1 MNASGTIPSSFDEYL
16 RKNSLPVLVDFW
28 AEWCGPCKMMEPV
41 MKQIAQQF
49 SGRLKVIKVN
59 VDKKPEI
66 AAKYHIQGIP
76 TMILFR
82 DSKPVWRKSGAILP
96 NQLAH
101 ELELVL

>member
-1 MNASGTIPSSFDEYL
+1 MNASGTTPSSFDEFL
-16 RKNSLPVLVDFW
+16 KTNSLPILVDFW

-41 MKQIAQQF
+41 VKQIAHQF

-66 AAKYHIQGIP
+66 AAKYRIQGIP

-82 DSKPVWRKSGAILP
+82 DAQPVWRTSGAMP
-96 NQLAH
+96 ANQLAH